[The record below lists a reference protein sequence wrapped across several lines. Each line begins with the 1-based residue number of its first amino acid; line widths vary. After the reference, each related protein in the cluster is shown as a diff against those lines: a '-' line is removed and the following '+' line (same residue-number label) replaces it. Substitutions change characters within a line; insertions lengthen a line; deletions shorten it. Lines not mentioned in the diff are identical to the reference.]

1 MKIWSD
7 RFTFKIELTN
17 DPKTI
22 KQVRKDDILNGKQ
35 MQMQNRLL
43 LKVCVSSRT
52 YQWQCHEHD
61 NAYMGGLKYPIT
73 TKGYPLTELF
83 RDWGFWSREDKKFW
97 RNWIG
102 FQFWKQAQLVA
113 WDKFSHDHGFAGPIS
128 SPNGFHEKLYHLWV
142 LSWLVSLDTDYM
154 GRFQEKY
161 SGGFFSVRRENGNF
175 SLVFHDYFFQISF
188 FAHTFHSKKRRFE
201 KGTFCVCVC
210 TRYFIRYN
218 ILYQIFLSLGPSN
231 PQRRL
236 SVHPFYPN
244 KFPNLRHDL
253 KQRWTQTQQG
263 HKQEKSDI

>member
-1 MKIWSD
+1 MTEGFEAVRIKIQVLKKLN
-7 RFTFKIELTN
+7 RFSVLKAGSAGCMGQVLPRPRFCRTN
-17 DPKTI
+17 FFS
-22 KQVRKDDILNGKQ
+22 QRF
-35 MQMQNRLL
+35 
-43 LKVCVSSRT
+43 SR
-52 YQWQCHEHD
+52 
-61 NAYMGGLKYPIT
+61 
-73 TKGYPLTELF
+73 
-83 RDWGFWSREDKKFW
+83 
-97 RNWIG
+97 
-102 FQFWKQAQLVA
+102 
-113 WDKFSHDHGFAGPIS
+113 
-128 SPNGFHEKLYHLWV
+128 KLYHLWV

-161 SGGFFSVRRENGNF
+161 SGGFFSVRRENGNY

-218 ILYQIFLSLGPSN
+218 IVYQIFLSLEPSN

-253 KQRWTQTQQG
+253 KQQG